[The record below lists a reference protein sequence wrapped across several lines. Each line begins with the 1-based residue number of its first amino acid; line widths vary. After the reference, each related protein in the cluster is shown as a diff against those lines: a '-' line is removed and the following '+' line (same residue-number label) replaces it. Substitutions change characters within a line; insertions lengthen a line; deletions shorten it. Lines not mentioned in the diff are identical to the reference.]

1 MKRSQLSLRMLLV
14 LTFSGVALALVAL
27 LSIVVGQISVRQLE
41 NDARRS
47 LGIMADEMASRL
59 EHELTVRYDEI
70 VLEILGTRFKEQWAQ
85 ALKEVL
91 LAPIASHNNVEI
103 FLLDRTGQLFLTPP
117 NWNGSTINLTE
128 FNFDESNRTVVA
140 TWPDG
145 KRYVTGYGATTVHD
159 ALPGKQWLVLVRQP
173 LDIAYAPAWRIQRQ
187 IFAIGTLFAALFA
200 IVTWWL
206 AGRLTRQLV
215 SLTQAAETIRQGKE
229 GSIPILTGTREVA
242 TLSTSLNQLISDLT
256 TATVAERNRI
266 ERELHDSVTQTLF
279 STSMLADVL
288 PQVWNADPVQ
298 GRAKLEELRLAVRG
312 ALAEMRTLLLEL
324 RPTAIADADIN
335 QLMRQLADS
344 TTGRTGINVSWRIEG
359 DCVMS
364 PDRKVVIYRTMQEA
378 LNNSI
383 KHAAAENVRLVL
395 RATERAMELI
405 IVDDGDGFEM
415 AAVTGDHL
423 GLNMMRERIEGNDGT
438 LHIESHPHEGTEIHA
453 VWGRGK

>member
-1 MKRSQLSLRMLLV
+1 MKRRQLSLRMLLV

-27 LSIVVGQISVRQLE
+27 LSLVVGQISVRQLE
-41 NDARRS
+41 TDARRS
-47 LGIMADEMASRL
+47 LGIMADEMAGRL

-85 ALKEVL
+85 ELKDVL
-91 LAPIASHNNVEI
+91 LAPIASRNNVEI
-103 FLLDRTGQLFLTPP
+103 FLLDRTGQVFLTPP
-117 NWNGSTINLTE
+117 NWHGADLNLTE

-145 KRYVTGYGATTVHD
+145 KRYVTGYGATAIHD

-173 LDIAYAPAWRIQRQ
+173 LDVAYAPALRIQRQ
-187 IFAIGTLFAALFA
+187 IFAIGTFFAALFA
-200 IVTWWL
+200 LVTWWL
-206 AGRLTRQLV
+206 AGRLTHQLV
-215 SLTQAAETIRQGKE
+215 SLTQAAEQIRKGK
-229 GSIPILTGTREVA
+229 GGTIPILAGTVEVA

-266 ERELHDSVTQTLF
+266 ARELHDSVTQTLF

-288 PQVWNADPVQ
+288 PQVWNADPAQ

-324 RPTAIADADIN
+324 RPTAIADADMQ

-344 TTGRTGINVSWRIEG
+344 TMGRTGINVSWRIEG
-359 DCVMS
+359 DCTMG
-364 PDRKVVIYRTMQEA
+364 PDRKVVLYRTMQEA
-378 LNNSI
+378 LNNVI
-383 KHAAAENVRLVL
+383 KHAAAENARLVL
-395 RATERAMELI
+395 RETERAVELVI
-405 IVDDGDGFEM
+405 TDDGEGFDPTQ
-415 AAVTGDHL
+415 VTSDHL
-423 GLNMMRERIEGNDGT
+423 GLNMMRERIEGNGGS